1 MVTPHI
7 YPSRAAVPGNKAQ
20 SVQAR
25 MEELG
30 AEFGKRFPALRGPD
44 ARRASPDFTRITLG
58 SNERG
63 DPVRLDERP
72 RLEHMHIVGVTG
84 SGKTTLLEYMLRQ
97 DITRGRGVCVFDPH
111 GNHPDSL
118 YRRLA
123 SWLDRSGFIETG
135 RVHLIDPNVRE
146 HVVGLN
152 PLAPLDD
159 TDHSVI
165 ADALLEAFS
174 RVWGDEDM
182 LTKPTIRTV
191 LRATFVALIEMRLT
205 LAEAKLLYDPH
216 DTHGVRARVI
226 SQLTD
231 EYARDELERLHQT
244 ALDERSKRDFRAEVV
259 GPINRI
265 NEFVSSNTIRAMFGQ
280 TERVLDLQKIL
291 DKGEILL
298 VNLGHGRAVSEANT
312 RLLGTLLLRYLF
324 LLCARRKNLEP
335 YFLYI
340 DECHR
345 YLTGDIPNILPEV
358 RKYGIGVVLAHQF
371 LHQLGK
377 PDDAIYQ
384 AAMNSTEIKAVFR
397 INSPDEA
404 QSLAETVLPL
414 DLEMPVAASVRPTAV
429 GQRRVQFPSQS
440 RSLHQSE
447 SEGEAHSVGEME
459 ARSSG
464 QASGIVTATG
474 AATGSSELASQLM
487 TPNPSL
493 FGPNAPNA
501 SGLPMVLSETA
512 GTGLSQVSSISEARS
527 DISTESE
534 TYARSYATTTSKARA
549 EGSSTTE
556 GWTEGFETIYQ
567 DLPTSF
573 HSLENARYMA
583 GETLRKLPVGSAF
596 VAWRGQHARVKVPPP
611 R

>member
-1 MVTPHI
+1 M
-7 YPSRAAVPGNKAQ
+7 PGSSKAQ

-25 MEELG
+25 MDELE
-30 AEFGKRFPALRGPD
+30 AEFGKRFPALTAPD
-44 ARRASPDFTRITLG
+44 ARRPSPDFTRITLG
-58 SNERG
+58 SNERD

-84 SGKTTLLEYMLRQ
+84 SGKTTLLEHMVRQ
-97 DITRGRGVCVFDPH
+97 DIARGRGVTVFDPH

-123 SWLDRSGFIETG
+123 SWLDRSGFIDTG

-244 ALDERSKRDFRAEVV
+244 ALDERSKRDFRGEVV

-335 YFLYI
+335 CFLYI

-404 QSLAETVLPL
+404 QALAETVLPL

-429 GQRRVQFPSQS
+429 GQRRVQLPSQS

-459 ARSSG
+459 AHSSG
-464 QASGIVTATG
+464 RASGVVTAAG
-474 AATGSSELASQLM
+474 SASGSSELASQLM
-487 TPNPSL
+487 TPSPSL

-501 SGLPMVLSETA
+501 TGLPMVLSQTA
-512 GTGLSQVSSISEARS
+512 GTGLSQVSSTSEARS
-527 DISTESE
+527 DMSSESE
-534 TYARSYATTTSKARA
+534 TYARSHATTTTKAKA

-583 GETLRKLPVGSAF
+583 GEVLRKLPVGSTF

>member
-1 MVTPHI
+1 MP
-7 YPSRAAVPGNKAQ
+7 
-20 SVQAR
+20 AR
-25 MEELG
+25 KTADMETRMAELD
-30 AEFGKRFPALRGPD
+30 AEFGKRFPALDTSPHPFTT
-44 ARRASPDFTRITLG
+44 ARDFSRITLG
-58 SNERG
+58 QNDSG
-63 DPVRLDERP
+63 APVRLDERP
-72 RLEHMHIVGVTG
+72 RLEHMHVVGVTG
-84 SGKTTLLEYMLRQ
+84 SGKTTLLEHMIRQ
-97 DITRGRGVCVFDPH
+97 DITRGRGACVFDPH

-123 SWLDRSGFIETG
+123 LWLDRAGFTETG

-226 SQLTD
+226 SQLND

-244 ALDERSKRDFRAEVV
+244 ALDERSKRDFRADVV

-280 TERVLDLQKIL
+280 TEHVLDLQRIL

-384 AAMNSTEIKAVFR
+384 AAMSSTEIKAVFR

-404 QSLAETVLPL
+404 RSLAETVIPL
-414 DLEMPVAASVRPTAV
+414 DLEMPVVASVRPTAV
-429 GQRRVQFPSQS
+429 GQRRAQLPSRS
-440 RSLHQSE
+440 RSLQSSV
-447 SEGEAHSVGEME
+447 SEGQALSVGEME
-459 ARSSG
+459 AASRG
-464 QASGIVTATG
+464 RASGIVTATG
-474 AATGSSELASQLM
+474 SAAGSSELASQLM
-487 TPNPSL
+487 TPAASL
-493 FGPNAPNA
+493 MGPNAPNA
-501 SGLPMVLSETA
+501 SALPMVVSETA
-512 GTGLSQVSSISEARS
+512 GTGLSEVTSRSEARS
-527 DISTESE
+527 DITSESE
-534 TYARSYATTTSKARA
+534 TRAHSRATTTSKARA
-549 EGSSTTE
+549 QGASSTD
-556 GWTEGFETIYQ
+556 GWTQGFETIYR

-596 VAWRGQHARVKVPPP
+596 IAWRGQHARVKVPPP